1 MFHFVI
7 MHVEVSINIAK
18 VLFIVLHVFSKG
30 KILFLKKKD
39 DKAINKNRGKWQVE
53 MHLLGWSSVT
63 WEEES
68 HTSSVILRNSLN
80 CDYHC

>member
-1 MFHFVI
+1 

-39 DKAINKNRGKWQVE
+39 DKAINKNRGK
-53 MHLLGWSSVT
+53 
-63 WEEES
+63 
-68 HTSSVILRNSLN
+68 
-80 CDYHC
+80 